1 MNELRNWSN
10 SSEGKSDLP
19 ASAGQTDNK
28 KYRAAIITVGGTEEP
43 IQKTIIE
50 NTPEFVVF
58 LASNESIATA
68 GKVVDGCKRE
78 DVRPEFEYIIVED
91 EANLVD
97 CYKRSLEAI
106 DKVKKRGYAAKEV
119 LIDFT
124 GGTKAMSVGL
134 GLAAVREDFDFS
146 YVSGR
151 ERTKDGVGVVI
162 SGTEEILISTSPWQL
177 FAIEEKK
184 ALAVMFN
191 KHQFL
196 AASELVERL
205 ANRKNLPSYEQ
216 SLMGMLKELI
226 NGYLQW
232 DHFKHPEA
240 RKSIDRHKVEAFEKF
255 VNDHAGHDD
264 RAAKAVEQL
273 GPFVEA
279 VKNNCRFLERLQER
293 TKGFKDG
300 ILVEEHVVDLLAN
313 AHRRYEEGKYDDA
326 FARLYRAVEMAGQ
339 IAFTRRFGYQTKEV
353 PPEIIPATGA
363 GRSENLREEFVRK
376 YADEKTGM
384 LKLPLTAT
392 YTVLSAVGDEL
403 GKRFD
408 EHRETVQ
415 KFLHIRNNSIL
426 AHGIK
431 PVKKEHYEEYQ
442 PFAMSLIGVKDDDL
456 PQFPK
461 LPLRFME

>member
-1 MNELRNWSN
+1 MNELCNWSN

-19 ASAGQTDNK
+19 ASAGQVDNK

-58 LASNESIATA
+58 LASNESIETA
-68 GKVVDGCKRE
+68 GKVVEGCKRE
-78 DVRPEFEYIIVED
+78 DVRPEFEYIIIED

-106 DKVKKRGYAAKEV
+106 DRVKKRGYAANEV

-151 ERTKDGVGVVI
+151 ERTKDGVGVVV
-162 SGTEEILISTSPWQL
+162 SGTEKILISTSPWQL

-184 ALAVMFN
+184 ALVDMFN
-191 KHQFL
+191 KHQFV
-196 AASELVERL
+196 AASKLAKNLVER
-205 ANRKNLPSYEQ
+205 RTLPPYEQ
-216 SLMGMLKELI
+216 SLMGMLQELI

-232 DHFKHPEA
+232 DHFKHPVAYE
-240 RKSIDRHKVEAFEKF
+240 SIASQTKPLEKF
-255 VNDHAGHDD
+255 VKEHAGHDD

-273 GPFVEA
+273 DPFVEA
-279 VKNNCRFLERLQER
+279 VKNNCCFLKRLKSH
-293 TKGFKDG
+293 TMGFKKDE
-300 ILVEEHVVDLLAN
+300 IVEEHVVDLLAN
-313 AHRRYEEGKYDDA
+313 AHRRYEEDKYDDA

-339 IAFTRRFGYQTKEV
+339 IAFTRRFKCQTDKV
-353 PPEIIPATGA
+353 PPEIIPK
-363 GRSENLREEFVRK
+363 NLREEFVQK
-376 YADEKTGM
+376 YADEKDGI

-392 YTVLSAVGDEL
+392 YRVLSAVGDEL

-408 EHRETVQ
+408 DHRESIQ

-461 LPLRFME
+461 LPPRFME

>member
-1 MNELRNWSN
+1 MNELCNWSN

-19 ASAGQTDNK
+19 ASAGQVDNK

-50 NTPEFVVF
+50 NTPKFVVF
-58 LASNESIATA
+58 LVSNESIAIA

-91 EANLVD
+91 KDNLVD

-106 DKVKKRGYAAKEV
+106 DRVKKRGYAAKEV

-151 ERTKDGVGVVI
+151 ERTKDGVGVVV

-240 RKSIDRHKVEAFEKF
+240 RKSIDRHKVEALEKF

-279 VKNNCRFLERLQER
+279 VKNNCYFLERLQNH
-293 TKGFKDG
+293 TMGFKDG
-300 ILVEEHVVDLLAN
+300 IFVEEHVVDLLAN

-353 PPEIIPATGA
+353 PPEIIPQ
-363 GRSENLREEFVRK
+363 NLREEFVQK
-376 YADEKTGM
+376 YADEKDGI

-392 YTVLSAVGDEL
+392 YRVLSAVGDEL

-408 EHRETVQ
+408 EYYDTAQ
-415 KFLHIRNNSIL
+415 KFLQIRNNSIL

-442 PFAMSLIGVKDDDL
+442 PFAMSLIGVKDNDL

-461 LPLRFME
+461 LPPRFME